1 MSPVQ
6 FSKPVSLM
14 FVPTGTKEHL
24 IAEAGTLLTVNI
36 RKEFS
41 ATTNVERNLGG
52 EDVGTN
58 TSDYTISV
66 CFT

>member
-1 MSPVQ
+1 
-6 FSKPVSLM
+6 M